1 MATELGFEDRE
12 LGFEGRFRVQSI
24 RGLRFPAPDSQ
35 LTITGTPD
43 GPLNGA
49 SPCFTIDLGD
59 TRLSGVYRKEDG
71 VVTGRYG
78 DLGDFYLSVS
88 SKTGRN
94 RERRRLY
101 CRVEPPRPLRLPEDG
116 DPCGTWT
123 ADEDDP

>member
-1 MATELGFEDRE
+1 MATE

-24 RGLRFPAPDSQ
+24 RGLRFPAPESQ

-43 GPLNGA
+43 GPLDGA

-59 TRLSGVYRKEDG
+59 TRLSGVYRKEDR
-71 VVTGRYG
+71 VVIGRYG

-88 SKTGRN
+88 PGTGSN

-101 CRVEPPRPLRLPEDG
+101 CHVKPPRPTEGTCDG

>member
-1 MATELGFEDRE
+1 MATE
-12 LGFEGRFRVQSI
+12 LGFEGRFRVQSS
-24 RGLRFPAPDSQ
+24 RGLPFPAPESQ

-43 GPLNGA
+43 GPLDEA
-49 SPCFTIDLGD
+49 SPCFTIDFGD
-59 TRLSGVYRKEDG
+59 TRLSGVYLEEDR

-88 SKTGRN
+88 PETGRN
-94 RERRRLY
+94 RGRRRLY
-101 CRVEPPRPLRLPEDG
+101 CHVKPPRSTAGTYDG